1 MSLLVA
7 ARYNKDGA
15 ERTRRDSRIRRLP
28 GAVAQA
34 RRNPLA
40 ERQKPRPKRTSIIP
54 APRGAPY
61 CDVVWGNKI
70 IALRFE
76 TYFANLVG
84 QHIAPFPEQGRS
96 DKAAPSALTG
106 HFCSRVPVRFHLMS

>member
-1 MSLLVA
+1 MSFVSA
-7 ARYNKDGA
+7 ASPDHMPCRWSAITKTA
-15 ERTRRDSRIRRLP
+15 PREREGVTHPTALRRRWVEKSSTSRP
-28 GAVAQA
+28 VAQA

-40 ERQKPRPKRTSIIP
+40 ERQKPRPKRSQYI
-54 APRGAPY
+54 AMLACAPY

-84 QHIAPFPEQGRS
+84 QHIAPFP
-96 DKAAPSALTG
+96 
-106 HFCSRVPVRFHLMS
+106 